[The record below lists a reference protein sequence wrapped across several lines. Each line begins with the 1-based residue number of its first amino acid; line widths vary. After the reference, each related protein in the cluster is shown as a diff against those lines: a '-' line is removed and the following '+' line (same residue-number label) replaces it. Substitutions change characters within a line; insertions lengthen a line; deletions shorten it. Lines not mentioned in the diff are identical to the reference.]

1 MTAPPAREVLTIFAG
16 GSEEVPGLSFYGLTG
31 DARTRD
37 HPPFPQSRWPMAP
50 VPEPTSLHGEGW
62 RVLSW
67 DLHVAAWPRGQAFRE
82 AVLETLQ
89 ALIDVGCR
97 VAWVGAEGIPF
108 CDPPGL
114 FDPDC
119 MTGGVLAWLTSD
131 GWFGCPLDPDQP
143 LEPAPDRQLL
153 RLRQWAGWLAT
164 NDATA
169 R

>member
-1 MTAPPAREVLTIFAG
+1 
-16 GSEEVPGLSFYGLTG
+16 
-31 DARTRD
+31 
-37 HPPFPQSRWPMAP
+37 
-50 VPEPTSLHGEGW
+50 
-62 RVLSW
+62 
-67 DLHVAAWPRGQAFRE
+67 
-82 AVLETLQ
+82 
-89 ALIDVGCR
+89 LIDVGCR

-153 RLRQWAGWLAT
+153 RLRRWAGRLAT

-169 R
+169 L